1 MKSLLS
7 IQAED
12 DQTLLRLTWRNAQT
26 DQDSVEVIAMPTAYA
41 AREALAILSR
51 LAPAARRESLVRQM
65 IKTTPRKPR
74 GERPD

>member
-1 MKSLLS
+1 MKSLVS

-26 DQDSVEVIAMPTAYA
+26 DQDSVEIIAMPTAYA

-51 LAPAARRESLVRQM
+51 LAPAARRESLVWQM